1 VAFSLSIPFVESEQ
15 LAALAVDRVTTAQ
28 PGERATELSTKGGI
42 TVDETIQ
49 KAACALDRAI
59 ENGQRRHDSFST
71 LNRADKKAGG
81 AGKMTGV
88 EYPSRSR
95 RRRAAE

>member
-28 PGERATELSTKGGI
+28 PGERATQSGTKGGI

-49 KAACALDRAI
+49 KAACTLDRAI
-59 ENGQRRHDSFST
+59 ENGQHRHGDIST
-71 LNRADKKAGG
+71 LNRADEKTGG
-81 AGKMTGV
+81 AGKINGV
-88 EYPSRSR
+88 E
-95 RRRAAE
+95 